1 MSTADRVL
9 DILVK
14 EGSYSQLPRPFKVGS
29 LSFDFTHALVAGER
43 ANDLVIVIELKGD
56 TVEDGVV
63 RKVMA
68 LTRAL
73 DVMRSKRP
81 VTAVLTSGQPRAET
95 IQSIS
100 KVCRVLP
107 VGAPSGPDAISA
119 VRDWLAVLLPLAQQP
134 AVETLFDWEGDL
146 AVAMATSAKGE
157 FVDALISEA
166 AHGKDAVE
174 TVLAEAIN
182 RSADAAMVDEGDQNE

>member
-9 DILVK
+9 DILVN
-14 EGSYSQLPRPFKVGS
+14 EGHYSQLPRPFKVGS
-29 LSFDFTHALVAGER
+29 ISFDFTHALVAGER
-43 ANDLVIVIELKGD
+43 ANDIVIVIELQGD

-81 VTAVLTSGQPRAET
+81 VTAVLTSGQPRNET

-107 VGAPSGPDAISA
+107 VGAPSGPDAIGA
-119 VRDWLAVLLPLAQQP
+119 VRDWLSVLLPLAHQP
-134 AVETLFDWEGDL
+134 AVETLFDWKAEL
-146 AVAMATSAKGE
+146 AVALPISSRSQ
-157 FVDALISEA
+157 FVETVVGA
-166 AHGKDAVE
+166 AAQGKDAVE
-174 TVLAEAIN
+174 IVLADAIT
-182 RSADAAMVDEGDQNE
+182 RSANAAMDEGDQNE